1 MILNKSTNHRL
12 VATLL
17 RVAMLML
24 IVTPLLSCGG
34 AHSRSMSDG
43 DGRDIEMH
51 YADYLSI
58 TEQPGY
64 TDVTIRNPWDTTATL
79 QHLYLVPKDSIL
91 PAGLPTANVIRTPV
105 SNALIYSGV
114 HTGLISELG
123 ASQAIGGICD
133 ANYVTDSIMQVR
145 LKAGTLTDCG
155 LSQNPDIERIISL
168 SPDLIMLSPYE
179 NDSHLSRIQ
188 TLGIPILQC
197 ADYMETSPLGR
208 AEWMRLYGL
217 IFGVRDKSE
226 RLFSDIES
234 EYLHLKEIASTADYK
249 PAVLIDQRYG
259 QVWNVPAGH
268 STMGRLIEDAGGR
281 NPFSD
286 YKQSG
291 SVALS
296 PEQVLARAHDAD
308 IWFVRY
314 NQKSEKTLTELAND
328 APVNSRFRAFRQGNV
343 FGCNTQ
349 YTNYFDETPF
359 HPERVLRDMVIYIHP
374 DLLPDATPSYY
385 HKMK

>member
-1 MILNKSTNHRL
+1 MTRNKSKDHRL
-12 VATLL
+12 VATIY

-34 AHSRSMSDG
+34 SHSQSPTDG
-43 DGRDIEMH
+43 DGQDIEMR

-58 TEQPGY
+58 AEHPEFTE
-64 TDVTIRNPWDTTATL
+64 VTIRNPWDTTTTL
-79 QHLYLVPKDSIL
+79 QRLYLVPRDSLL
-91 PAGLPTANVIRTPV
+91 PPGLATENVIRTPV
-105 SNALIYSGV
+105 KNALIYSGV

-123 ASQAIGGICD
+123 ASRAIGGICD
-133 ANYVTDSIMQVR
+133 AGYVTDSILQAR
-145 LKAGTLTDCG
+145 LKAGTIIDCG
-155 LSQNPDIERIISL
+155 QNQNPDIERIISL

-179 NDSHLSRIQ
+179 NNSHLSRIQ
-188 TLGIPILQC
+188 SLGIPLVQC

-208 AEWMRLYGL
+208 AEWIRLYGL

-226 RLFSDIES
+226 HLFSDIEL
-234 EYLHLKEIASTADYK
+234 EYLRLKEIASTTEYK
-249 PAVLIDQRYG
+249 PTVLIDRRYG

-281 NPFSD
+281 NPFAD
-286 YKQSG
+286 YTQSG

-314 NQKSEKTLTELAND
+314 NQKGEKTLAELGKD
-328 APVNSRFRAFRQGNV
+328 APVNSQFRAFKQGNV
-343 FGCNTQ
+343 YGCNTQ
-349 YTNYFDETPF
+349 YTRYFDETPF